1 MSLAIAFVILIEI
14 YYAATTL
21 FDVSPFNG
29 AKYFT
34 VKERL
39 TEWVQN
45 TIIFGLPFLRFIF
58 PAAREA
64 GVIAYGILLIGEYV
78 SWWHGYFFKP
88 AAFSLN
94 FYNKAT
100 RNTIL
105 VLSEDKDRFQPN
117 LEHIILHILTLITFI
132 LLLLDHPF
140 G

>member
-14 YYAATTL
+14 YYASTTL
-21 FDVSPFNG
+21 FDLSPFNG

-34 VKERL
+34 VTERL

-45 TIIFGLPFLRFIF
+45 TIIFGLPFLRFIW
-58 PAAREA
+58 PAARSA
-64 GVIAYGILLIGEYV
+64 GAIAYGILLVGEYV

-88 AAFSLN
+88 AAFSLK

-100 RNTIL
+100 RNTTL
-105 VLSEDKDRFQPN
+105 VLSQDKDRFQPN
-117 LEHIILHILTLITFI
+117 LEHILLHALTLVTFI
-132 LLLLDHPF
+132 LLLLDQPF